1 MISSMADQHLL
12 RPIHPNERLGLGY
25 GRRNEQRREQV
36 RELLE
41 DYVDDATGQPFSF
54 AAIADHLG
62 LSRERVRQLALEVCG
77 LRGMVRRLGKPGEK
91 ATAWLRGGRR
101 KFVKEGSQS
110 Q

>member
-1 MISSMADQHLL
+1 MADQHLL
-12 RPIHPNERLGLGY
+12 RPVHPNECLGLGR
-25 GRRNEQRREQV
+25 GRRNEQRRDQI

-77 LRGMVRRLGKPGEK
+77 LKGRNKIKGVLK
-91 ATAWLRGGRR
+91 LRGVRR
-101 KFVKEGSQS
+101 KFVKEGSVGQ
-110 Q
+110 